1 VRPADSGAEITVR
14 TTIEGPGAADV
25 GPMVTNDTPVALE
38 ALTRLAEGH

>member
-1 VRPADSGAEITVR
+1 MR

-38 ALTRLAEGH
+38 ALPWPRAAEDR